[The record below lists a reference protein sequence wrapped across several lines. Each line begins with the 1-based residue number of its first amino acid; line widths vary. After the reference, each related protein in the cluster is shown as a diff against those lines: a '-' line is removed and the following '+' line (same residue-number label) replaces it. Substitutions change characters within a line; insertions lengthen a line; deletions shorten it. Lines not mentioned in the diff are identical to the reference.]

1 MEQGHAIS
9 AAQDLHHRGAKIF
22 DGLAPLTAIDEG
34 MHHAALNGAGPDN
47 GNLADQI
54 VKFSRPHAG
63 QKVKLRPAFHL
74 KDPNRIGTAQ
84 HVIDLR
90 ILGWDIGERQ
100 TKAAML
106 RQKVKRL
113 ADAGQHPQRE
123 DIHLEKPQRVDVVL
137 VPFDDG
143 AILHRGVLDGA
154 KLIQPPLG
162 DDKAADML
170 RQMAGKADDVA
181 DQLQGQHHA
190 AVGRIKPRVTDPVC
204 RGGRRGPAPDLP
216 CQTRDHVLAEAHRLA
231 HLADGGA
238 AAEMDDHRRQPR
250 AVAAIA
256 VINPLDHLFAAF
268 MFEIDVNIRRL
279 AAFFTDEAF
288 EDQGNAF
295 GWHLGDAQEVT
306 NYGIRR
312 RAAPL
317 AQDSL

>member
-1 MEQGHAIS
+1 MMAFEPRRDIDQPGKAGGMAFGKAIAAEPLDLGKAAGGKIGLIAAFKHARDEPIAKATDGAHAFEGGQGPSQPVSLSRGKACGHHGDLHGLFLEQGHAIG
-9 AAQDLHHRGAKIF
+9 AAQDLHHGGAQIF
-22 DGLAPLTAIDEG
+22 YRFLALTAVDEG
-34 MHHAALNGAGPDN
+34 MHHAALNGAGSHN

-54 VKFSRPHAG
+54 VELARPHAG

-137 VPFDDG
+137 VPFDDS
-143 AILHRGVLDGA
+143 AILHRSVLDGA

-170 RQMAGKADDVA
+170 RQVAGKADDVA

-204 RGGRRGPAPDLP
+204 RGGG
-216 CQTRDHVLAEAHRLA
+216 
-231 HLADGGA
+231 
-238 AAEMDDHRRQPR
+238 
-250 AVAAIA
+250 
-256 VINPLDHLFAAF
+256 
-268 MFEIDVNIRRL
+268 
-279 AAFFTDEAF
+279 
-288 EDQGNAF
+288 
-295 GWHLGDAQEVT
+295 
-306 NYGIRR
+306 
-312 RAAPL
+312 
-317 AQDSL
+317 